1 MSSSVPVNVV
11 NTQWSNPLLF
21 QQRCDKT
28 VERKILIMLSCEQNK
43 SKPISWNIYK
53 LLQWLG
59 WLFVRFQTVSIS
71 RLQTRKKKL
80 PPPQKSSPGNTNL
93 HLIRFFSWNCHR
105 SIQYTDWSCDN
116 RQNFKTQLFD
126 LSDQGCPK
134 SLHQHHQRAGRVK
147 GWGLKLSLVTT
158 HTESHCSEGLGR
170 HNAESLYTWK

>member
-1 MSSSVPVNVV
+1 MVQPPFISTKMWQNCRKKVFNYALVNKTSPSPSAETFTSSCSD
-11 NTQWSNPLLF
+11 WGG
-21 QQRCDKT
+21 C
-28 VERKILIMLSCEQNK
+28 
-43 SKPISWNIYK
+43 
-53 LLQWLG
+53 
-59 WLFVRFQTVSIS
+59 LFVRFQTVSIS

>member
-1 MSSSVPVNVV
+1 MVQPPFISTKMWQS
-11 NTQWSNPLLF
+11 
-21 QQRCDKT
+21 C
-28 VERKILIMLSCEQNK
+28 RKKVFNYALVWTKQVQAHQLKHLQAPAVTGVAVCLSDF
-43 SKPISWNIYK
+43 K
-53 LLQWLG
+53 LCLYQG
-59 WLFVRFQTVSIS
+59 
-71 RLQTRKKKL
+71 LQTRKKKL